1 LMLDSLCIFSY
12 IFIESKEEQETLHQE
27 DLPSQLM
34 DRCSWAQRDIEF
46 CVNPNKGRMIQW
58 E

>member
-1 LMLDSLCIFSY
+1 MLDSLCIFSY
-12 IFIESKEEQETLHQE
+12 IFIESKEKQETLHQE

-34 DRCSWAQRDIEF
+34 DRCIWAQRDIEF
-46 CVNPNKGRMIQW
+46 CVNPNEGRMIQW